1 MATSQMLKGI
11 IDGCILTI
19 ISRKEVYGYEIAE
32 LLAKYGFDSMSE
44 GTIYP
49 ILLRLQKEELV
60 TSKRKKSTAGPKRK
74 YYYISDKGVKE
85 LKEFTLRWESLKIN
99 VTNVLDNRKEQ
110 EVEEIVE
117 ELGDHLQEAE
127 KDSKSIS
134 SIIG

>member
-32 LLAKYGFDSMSE
+32 LLATYGFDSMSE

-110 EVEEIVE
+110 E
-117 ELGDHLQEAE
+117 
-127 KDSKSIS
+127 K
-134 SIIG
+134 

>member
-1 MATSQMLKGI
+1 MIYYVLQDSNLFYRNGGLIVATTQMLKGI

-32 LLAKYGFDSMSE
+32 LLAAYGFDSMSE

-49 ILLRLQKEELV
+49 VLLRLQKEELV

-74 YYYISDKGVKE
+74 YYYISDKGLEE
-85 LKEFTLRWESLKIN
+85 LKAFTLRWESLKIN

-110 EVEEIVE
+110 E
-117 ELGDHLQEAE
+117 
-127 KDSKSIS
+127 K
-134 SIIG
+134 